1 MKKHQK
7 SIDKSCG
14 RWYYNHIKRKN
25 NQSTKDIKYQKGFGD
40 SGGKVDFYS
49 SIWKWQESCLL
60 QERPGTVKTIYR
72 FLYKMNVLF
81 YMKNNKYRYYSSDFS
96 YWIMSQNWYKG
107 FGICVKKHFSKE
119 YNHYLRESSGRR
131 VPENFENR

>member
-1 MKKHQK
+1 MDGGIIIPSKEKT
-7 SIDKSCG
+7 
-14 RWYYNHIKRKN
+14 

-40 SGGKVDFYS
+40 SGGKVEFHS
-49 SIWKWQESCLL
+49 SIWKWQESCFL
-60 QERPGTVKTIYR
+60 QERPGTVKIIYR
-72 FLYKMNVLF
+72 VFNIRWMFLF
-81 YMKNNKYRYYSSDFS
+81 YIKNNKYRYYSSDFS

-107 FGICVKKHFSKE
+107 FGICVKKHFSRE